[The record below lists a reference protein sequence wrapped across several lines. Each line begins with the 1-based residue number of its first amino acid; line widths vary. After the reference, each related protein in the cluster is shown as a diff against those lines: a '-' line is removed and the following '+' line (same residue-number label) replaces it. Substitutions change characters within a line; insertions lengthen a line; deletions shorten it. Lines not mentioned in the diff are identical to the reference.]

1 MTEKGDDL
9 TVSDERTKDTDPL
22 TLASSESPKPD
33 VRGGARIAMAGM
45 SVTRTEAMEQDL
57 RLVRAALDRHE
68 IDYLLVRGDDDRP
81 VIAVDDAA
89 RTRLEQAFAEA
100 FAREPFY
107 ARVEHVARGAKSG
120 KTARGTK
127 GEERLLSRGALP
139 GEQEPLFLLY
149 RRRIRATRAGWNTSD
164 AAIRLELWSFGDTEI
179 VAPRP
184 NALTRHR
191 IPRADAVSTSVERN
205 GELWPTIAGMFDDH
219 AEDVDF
225 DIDIVFSWVD
235 GSDPGYLETRRL
247 RQAERQINAADAGAA
262 RYRQIDELRYALRSV
277 HAFAPWVR
285 TIHIATDSPLP
296 DWLDTEHPKV
306 RVVRS
311 EQFIADPAALP
322 TFNSHAIE
330 SRLHH
335 IPELAEHFLYSND
348 DMFFG
353 RPLSPAVFFSPGGI
367 TRFVEATTRIGVGD
381 TAPERTGHDN
391 AMRVNRALLRE
402 RFGRTI
408 TRHLEHCATPLR
420 RSVLHEL
427 EHAFPDDFARTAASP
442 FRSHDDISVTN
453 SLYHYYALLTG
464 RAVTQTQVTVRYV
477 ETTRADCEAQ
487 LRRLARRRRDDMF
500 CLNDGHDPEIPEETR
515 VRAVTGFLE
524 RYFPVP
530 GPWERPGT

>member
-1 MTEKGDDL
+1 MTEKGDDV
-9 TVSDERTKDTDPL
+9 TVSDERTSHVEPSA
-22 TLASSESPKPD
+22 LASDDPSAPA
-33 VRGGARIAMAGM
+33 VRVGAKAAMAGM

-57 RLVRAALDRHE
+57 RLVRAALDRHA
-68 IDYLLVRGDDDRP
+68 IAYLLVRGDDDRP

-89 RTRLEQAFAEA
+89 RTRVEQAFAEA
-100 FAREPFY
+100 FEREPFY
-107 ARVEHVARGAKSG
+107 ARVEHIARGHNRQKP
-120 KTARGTK
+120 TRTK
-127 GEERLLSRGALP
+127 GEERLLSGGALP
-139 GEQEPLFLLY
+139 GEQERLFLLY
-149 RRRIRATRAGWNTSD
+149 RRRIRATRAGWSTSD

-191 IPRADAVSTSVERN
+191 IPRADAVSTSVVRN
-205 GELWPTIAGMFDDH
+205 GEPWPTIAGMFDDH

-235 GSDPGYLETRRL
+235 GSDPGYLEARRL
-247 RQAERQINAADAGAA
+247 RQAERQINVADAGAA

-296 DWLDTEHPKV
+296 VWLDAEHPKV
-306 RVVRS
+306 RIVRS
-311 EQFIADPAALP
+311 EQFIDDPAALP

-335 IPELAEHFLYSND
+335 IPDLAEHFLYSND
-348 DMFFG
+348 DMFLG
-353 RPLSPAVFFSPGGI
+353 RPLTPAVFFSPGGV
-367 TRFVEATTRIGVGD
+367 TRFVEASTRIGVGD
-381 TAPERTGHDN
+381 TGPDRTGHDN

-408 TRHLEHCATPLR
+408 TRHLEHCPAPLR

-427 EHAFPDDFARTAASP
+427 EQTFPDDFARTAASP

-500 CLNDGHDPEIPEETR
+500 CLNDGHEQEIDEQTR

-530 GPWERPGT
+530 GPWERSGS